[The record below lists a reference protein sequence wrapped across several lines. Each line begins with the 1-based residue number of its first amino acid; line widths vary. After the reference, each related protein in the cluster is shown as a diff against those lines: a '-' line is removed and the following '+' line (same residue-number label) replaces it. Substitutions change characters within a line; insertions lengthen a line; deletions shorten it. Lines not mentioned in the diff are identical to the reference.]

1 MFLGTLGA
9 VAEVIDRRTTAEVRG
24 ALESALRYFREA
36 APKHTGDEEKSLF
49 PRLRQVADSD
59 VRPAVAILDKLET
72 EHRRAYPLHA
82 EVERIGEK
90 YLADGSL
97 SSQEVDRFRR
107 AVQDLH
113 AMYER
118 HISVEDEIIFPLAA
132 RVLSQH
138 QKSAIAEE
146 MAERRKVKLVGIARG
161 K

>member
-9 VAEVIDRRTTAEVRG
+9 VAQVMDRPATGEVRR

-36 APKHTGDEEKSLF
+36 APKHTDDEEKSLF
-49 PRLRQVADSD
+49 PRLRQVEDSD
-59 VRPAVAILDKLET
+59 GSSAVAILTKLET
-72 EHRRAYPLHA
+72 EHGRADPLHA

-90 YLADGSL
+90 YLAHGSL
-97 SSQEVDRFRR
+97 PATEVDRFRR

-118 HISVEDEIIFPLAA
+118 HINVEDEIIFPLAT
-132 RVLSQH
+132 RVLSQYE
-138 QKSAIAEE
+138 KSAIAEE
-146 MAERRKVKLVGIARG
+146 MAERRMVRLVGIGRG